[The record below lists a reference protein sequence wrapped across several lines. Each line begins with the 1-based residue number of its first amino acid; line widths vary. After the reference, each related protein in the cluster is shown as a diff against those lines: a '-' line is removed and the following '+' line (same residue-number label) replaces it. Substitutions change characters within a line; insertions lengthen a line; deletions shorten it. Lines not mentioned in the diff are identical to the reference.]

1 MKRLASLLIVAVFAL
16 SLFGAVPATAKETPT
31 LTVYS
36 YESIEPWMKEIIPI
50 FENEY
55 GAKVRLV
62 TFGDAGEVLSKLI
75 LEKDNPQADVV
86 IGIDNSYLQKAI
98 QAEVLIPYRP
108 ENAGYIPEWIIEDFD
123 PTFHLTP
130 YDYGAIAIVYK
141 KDVVKNP
148 PKTFEDLTKPEWKGK
163 LIVENPLTSSTGMAF
178 FLWTIGVYGDKWP
191 YYWEK
196 LKQNDVIIVKGWGEG
211 WEMWDKNQ
219 APLFVSYA
227 TDPAYSACNYN
238 DTSIGAVFLNNTA
251 YVQIEGAGIVK
262 GTKNLELAKKFI
274 NFLISKEAQ
283 EKLPLNQ
290 WMYPV
295 NKEVE
300 LPPCFSYA
308 LDVSSARVISIT
320 SEELAEN
327 TDKWLREW
335 RALMVEGK
343 KPEEIS
349 PTQTA
354 TASNTG
360 ETESQGGEGSGICGP
375 GAVIGLAVLP
385 LALRRR
391 L

>member
-1 MKRLASLLIVAVFAL
+1 MKRIMALLLMAVLLVSLT
-16 SLFGAVPATAKETPT
+16 GARPVKAEET

-36 YESIEPWMKEIIPI
+36 YDSIEPWMKEIIPI
-50 FENEY
+50 FEKEY
-55 GAKVRLV
+55 GVKVQLV

-75 LEKDNPQADVV
+75 IEKNNPQADVV
-86 IGIDNSYLQKAI
+86 VGIDNSYLQKAL
-98 QAEVLIPYRP
+98 QAGILIPYKP
-108 ENAGYIPEWIIEDFD
+108 ENARYIPEWIIKDFD

-141 KDVVKNP
+141 KDVIKNP

-178 FLWTIGVYGDKWP
+178 LLWTIGVYGDRWP

-196 LKQNDVIIVKGWGEG
+196 LKQNDVIIVKGWSAG

-227 TDPAYSACNYN
+227 TDPAYAACEENSTN
-238 DTSIGAVFLNNTA
+238 IGAIFLNNTA

-262 GTKNLELAKKFI
+262 GTKHLKLAQEFI

-283 EKLPLNQ
+283 EKLPTTQ

-295 NKEVE
+295 NKEVK
-300 LPPCFSYA
+300 PPTCFNYA
-308 LDVSSARVISIT
+308 LNVSSAKVISIPA
-320 SEELAEN
+320 EELAKN
-327 TDKWLREW
+327 TDKWLKEW
-335 RALMVEGK
+335 RELMVEGK

-349 PTQTA
+349 PTQTSSPS
-354 TASNTG
+354 TTTNTSNK
-360 ETESQGGEGSGICGP
+360 GICGP
-375 GAVIGLAVLP
+375 GLIVGLVIVP
-385 LALRRR
+385 LILRRR
-391 L
+391 

>member
-1 MKRLASLLIVAVFAL
+1 MRKVLALLVVTLFVTSLL
-16 SLFGAVPATAKETPT
+16 GARPVKAEET

-36 YESIEPWMKEIIPI
+36 YESIEGWMKEIIPI
-50 FENEY
+50 FEKEY
-55 GAKVRLV
+55 GVKVRLV

-75 LEKDNPQADVV
+75 IEKNNPQADVV
-86 IGIDNSYLQKAI
+86 VGIDNSYLQKAL
-98 QAEVLIPYRP
+98 QADILIPYKP
-108 ENAGYIPEWIIEDFD
+108 ENAKYIPEWIIKDFD

-196 LKQNDVIIVKGWGEG
+196 LKQNDVIIVKGWGAG

-238 DTSIGAVFLNNTA
+238 DTSIGAIFLNDTA

-262 GTKNLELAKKFI
+262 GTKHLELAKEFI
-274 NFLISKEAQ
+274 NFLISKTAQ

-295 NKEVE
+295 NKEVK
-300 LPPCFSYA
+300 LPACFSYA
-308 LDVSSARVISIT
+308 LNVSSAKVITIP
-320 SEELAEN
+320 SEELAKN
-327 TDKWLREW
+327 TDKWLKEW

-349 PTQTA
+349 PTPTSTA
-354 TASNTG
+354 PNTNK
-360 ETESQGGEGSGICGP
+360 TESSSSTGSSICGP
-375 GAVIGLAVLP
+375 GLIVGLAIVP
-385 LALRRR
+385 LLLRRR
-391 L
+391 P

>member
-1 MKRLASLLIVAVFAL
+1 VKRLLVILVAALLVT
-16 SLFGAVPATAKETPT
+16 SLFGARPVKAQET

-36 YESIEPWMKEIIPI
+36 YDSIEPWMKEIVPI
-50 FENEY
+50 FEKKY
-55 GAKVRLV
+55 GVKVRLV

-75 LEKDNPQADVV
+75 IEKNNPKADVV
-86 IGIDNSYLQKAI
+86 VGIDNSYLQKAL
-98 QAEVLIPYRP
+98 QAGILIPYKP
-108 ENAGYIPEWIIEDFD
+108 ENAKYIPDWIIKDFD

-178 FLWTIGVYGDKWP
+178 LLWTIAVYGNRWP

-196 LKQNDVIIVKGWGEG
+196 LKQNDVIIVKGWGAG

-227 TDPAYSACNYN
+227 TDPAYAACEENSTN
-238 DTSIGAVFLNNTA
+238 IGAVFLNNTA

-262 GTKNLELAKKFI
+262 GTKHLKLAEEFI
-274 NFLISKEAQ
+274 NFLISKTAQ
-283 EKLPLNQ
+283 EKLPTTQ

-295 NKEVE
+295 NREVK
-300 LPPCFSYA
+300 PPACFSYA
-308 LDVSSARVISIT
+308 LNVSSAKVVSIP
-320 SEELAEN
+320 SEELAKN
-327 TDKWLREW
+327 TDKWLKEW
-335 RALMVEGK
+335 RELMVEGK
-343 KPEEIS
+343 GPEEIS
-349 PTQTA
+349 PTP
-354 TASNTG
+354 ASASSG
-360 ETESQGGEGSGICGP
+360 RKGGGSSICGP
-375 GAVIGLAVLP
+375 GLIVGLVLLP
-385 LALRRR
+385 LLARR

>member
-1 MKRLASLLIVAVFAL
+1 MRKVLALLVVTLFVTSLL
-16 SLFGAVPATAKETPT
+16 GARPVKAEET

-36 YESIEPWMKEIIPI
+36 YESIEGWMKEIIPI
-50 FENEY
+50 FEKEY
-55 GAKVRLV
+55 GVKVRLV

-75 LEKDNPQADVV
+75 IEKNNPQADVV
-86 IGIDNSYLQKAI
+86 VGIDNSYLQKAL
-98 QAEVLIPYRP
+98 QADILIPYKP
-108 ENAGYIPEWIIEDFD
+108 ENAKYIPDWIIKDFD

-196 LKQNDVIIVKGWGEG
+196 LKQNDVIIVKGWGAG

-227 TDPAYSACNYN
+227 TDPAYAACEENSTN
-238 DTSIGAVFLNNTA
+238 IGAIFLNNTA

-262 GTKNLELAKKFI
+262 GTKHLELAKEFI
-274 NFLISKEAQ
+274 NFLISKTAQ

-295 NKEVE
+295 NKEVK
-300 LPPCFSYA
+300 LPACFSYA
-308 LDVSSARVISIT
+308 LNVSSAKVITIP
-320 SEELAEN
+320 SEELAKN
-327 TDKWLREW
+327 TDKWLKEW

-349 PTQTA
+349 PTPTSTA
-354 TASNTG
+354 PNTNK
-360 ETESQGGEGSGICGP
+360 TESSSGKGSSICGP
-375 GAVIGLAVLP
+375 GLIVGLAIVP
-385 LALRRR
+385 LLLRRR
-391 L
+391 P

>member
-1 MKRLASLLIVAVFAL
+1 MRRIVALLLMAVL
-16 SLFGAVPATAKETPT
+16 LVSLTGARPVKAEET

-36 YESIEPWMKEIIPI
+36 YDSIEPWMKEIIPI
-50 FENEY
+50 FEKEY
-55 GAKVRLV
+55 GVKVQLV

-75 LEKDNPQADVV
+75 IEKNNPQADVV
-86 IGIDNSYLQKAI
+86 VGIDNSYLQKAL
-98 QAEVLIPYRP
+98 QAGILIPYKP
-108 ENAGYIPEWIIEDFD
+108 ENAKYIPEWIIKDFD

-178 FLWTIGVYGDKWP
+178 LLWTIGVYGDRWP

-196 LKQNDVIIVKGWGEG
+196 LKQNDVIIVKGWSAG

-227 TDPAYSACNYN
+227 TDPAYAACEENSTN
-238 DTSIGAVFLNNTA
+238 IGAVFLNNTA

-262 GTKNLELAKKFI
+262 GTKHLKLAQEFI

-283 EKLPLNQ
+283 EKLPTTQ

-295 NKEVE
+295 NKEVK
-300 LPPCFSYA
+300 PPACFNYA
-308 LDVSSARVISIT
+308 LNVSSAKVISIPA
-320 SEELAEN
+320 EELAKN
-327 TDKWLREW
+327 TDKWLKEW
-335 RALMVEGK
+335 RELMVEGK

-349 PTQTA
+349 PTQTSSPS
-354 TASNTG
+354 TTTTTTG
-360 ETESQGGEGSGICGP
+360 KGICGP
-375 GAVIGLAVLP
+375 GLIVGLAIVP
-385 LALRRR
+385 LILRRR
-391 L
+391 

>member
-1 MKRLASLLIVAVFAL
+1 MRKTIAILLLGVIIFSLLGTFKPVKA
-16 SLFGAVPATAKETPT
+16 EET

-36 YESIEPWMKEIIPI
+36 YDSIEPWMKQIVPI
-50 FENEY
+50 FEEKY
-55 GAKVRLV
+55 GVKVQLV
-62 TFGDAGEVLSKLI
+62 LFGDAGEVLSRLI
-75 LEKDNPQADVV
+75 LEKNNPRADVV
-86 IGIDNSYLQKAI
+86 VGIDNSYLQKAI
-98 QAEVLIPYRP
+98 SEGILIPYKP
-108 ENAGYIPEWIIEDFD
+108 ENAKYIPEWIINDFD

-178 FLWTIGVYGDKWP
+178 LLWTIGVYGDRWP

-196 LKQNDVIIVKGWGEG
+196 LKENDVIIVKGWSAG

-227 TDPAYSACNYN
+227 TDPAYDACNYN
-238 DTSIGAVFLNNTA
+238 DTSIGAIFLNNTA

-262 GTKNLELAKKFI
+262 GTKHLELAKEFI
-274 NFLISKEAQ
+274 NFLISKTAQ

-295 NKEVE
+295 NKEVK
-300 LPPCFSYA
+300 LPECFSHA
-308 LDVSSARVISIT
+308 LNVSSAKVISIP
-320 SEELAEN
+320 SEELAKN
-327 TDKWLREW
+327 TDRWLKEW

-349 PTQTA
+349 PTQTSSPN
-354 TASNTG
+354 TSTSTSNK
-360 ETESQGGEGSGICGP
+360 GICGP
-375 GAVIGLAVLP
+375 GLILGLTIVP
-385 LALRRR
+385 LLLRRR
-391 L
+391 

>member
-1 MKRLASLLIVAVFAL
+1 MRRMVALLLMAVLLVSLTGVRPVKA
-16 SLFGAVPATAKETPT
+16 EET

-36 YESIEPWMKEIIPI
+36 YDSIEPWMKEIIPI
-50 FENEY
+50 FEKEY
-55 GAKVRLV
+55 GVKVQLV

-75 LEKDNPQADVV
+75 IEKNNPQADVV
-86 IGIDNSYLQKAI
+86 VGIDNSYLQKAL
-98 QAEVLIPYRP
+98 QAGILIPYKP
-108 ENAGYIPEWIIEDFD
+108 ENAKYIPEWIIKDFD
-123 PTFHLTP
+123 STFHLTP

-178 FLWTIGVYGDKWP
+178 LLWTIGVYGDRWP

-196 LKQNDVIIVKGWGEG
+196 LKQNDVIIVKGWSAG

-227 TDPAYSACNYN
+227 TDPAYAACEENSTN
-238 DTSIGAVFLNNTA
+238 IGAVFLNNTA

-262 GTKNLELAKKFI
+262 GTKHLKLAQEFI

-283 EKLPLNQ
+283 EKLPTTQ

-295 NKEVE
+295 NKEVK
-300 LPPCFSYA
+300 PPACFNYA
-308 LDVSSARVISIT
+308 LNVSSAKVISIPA
-320 SEELAEN
+320 EELAKN
-327 TDKWLREW
+327 TDKWLKEW
-335 RALMVEGK
+335 RELMVEGK

-349 PTQTA
+349 PTQTSSPS
-354 TASNTG
+354 TTTTTTG
-360 ETESQGGEGSGICGP
+360 KGICGP
-375 GAVIGLAVLP
+375 GLIVGLAIVP
-385 LALRRR
+385 LILRRR
-391 L
+391 

>member
-1 MKRLASLLIVAVFAL
+1 MKRIMALLLMAVLLVSLT
-16 SLFGAVPATAKETPT
+16 GARPVKAEET

-36 YESIEPWMKEIIPI
+36 YDSIEPWMKEIIPI
-50 FENEY
+50 FEKEY
-55 GAKVRLV
+55 GVKVQLV

-75 LEKDNPQADVV
+75 IEKNNPQADVV
-86 IGIDNSYLQKAI
+86 VGIDNSYLQKAL
-98 QAEVLIPYRP
+98 QAGILIPYKP
-108 ENAGYIPEWIIEDFD
+108 ENARYIPEWIIKDFD

-141 KDVVKNP
+141 KDVIKNP

-178 FLWTIGVYGDKWP
+178 LLWTIGVYGDRWP

-196 LKQNDVIIVKGWGEG
+196 LKQNDVIIVKGWSAG

-227 TDPAYSACNYN
+227 TDPAYAACEENSTN
-238 DTSIGAVFLNNTA
+238 IGAIFLNNTA

-262 GTKNLELAKKFI
+262 GTKHLKLAQEFI

-283 EKLPLNQ
+283 EKLPTTQ

-295 NKEVE
+295 NREVK
-300 LPPCFSYA
+300 PPTCFNYA
-308 LDVSSARVISIT
+308 LNVSSAKVISIPA
-320 SEELAEN
+320 EELAKN
-327 TDKWLREW
+327 TDKWLKEW
-335 RALMVEGK
+335 RELMVEGK

-349 PTQTA
+349 PTQTSSPS
-354 TASNTG
+354 TTTNTSNK
-360 ETESQGGEGSGICGP
+360 GICGP
-375 GAVIGLAVLP
+375 GLIVGLAIVP
-385 LALRRR
+385 LILRRR
-391 L
+391 